1 MTGLANSA
9 ATGRFWFWAYLFVL
23 SLVAVIL
30 TVSDKLRAR
39 RGGWRVPENTLL
51 LVAALGGSAVMLLT
65 MLLIRHKTR
74 HPRFMLGIPLML
86 VLQIPAAVWILTRW
100 LA

>member
-39 RGGWRVPENTLL
+39 RGARRVPENTLL
-51 LVAALGGSAVMLLT
+51 LVAALGGSFAMLLT